1 MIVVQKITLVWTKRS
16 RGGEGAQRRAAVPLA
31 FELPAFPAGDAAYHV
46 LLSHEHSGFATRDVE
61 RRPSLPE
68 RDACVLFER
77 RGDGLRVGY
86 QWAGACGAPRRGAV
100 SPRWLMELRLGDYGR
115 VLHNGRFSGEDH
127 WWYQQIVFNVAIA
140 DVVASDLFTRVAPT
154 VTADLRERLR

>member
-1 MIVVQKITLVWTKRS
+1 MIVVQKIELVWTKRS
-16 RGGEGAQRRAAVPLA
+16 RGGEGAQRRAALPLA
-31 FELPAFPAGDAAYHV
+31 FELPAFPAGDAAYHA
-46 LLSHEHSGFATRDVE
+46 LLSHEHQGFEPRDLE

-77 RGDGLRVGY
+77 RGDGIRVGY
-86 QWAGACGAPRRGAV
+86 QWSGVCGAPRRAQV

-115 VLHNGRFSGEDH
+115 VLHNGRFSGENY
-127 WWYQQIVFNVAIA
+127 WWYEQIVFNVA
-140 DVVASDLFTRVAPT
+140 VAAEVTSDLFTRIAPS